1 MSKLVLLAS
10 CLVVA
15 CGADESQA
23 RISGLVVDH
32 AGRPLPGANVSI
44 EQSAYK
50 ATSGP
55 DGRYTIPFAPGTF
68 KVVYTMD
75 GMTRTS
81 VEHSIQGEVAF
92 PAADIQL
99 YPKPAEA
106 GVYLLTDD
114 GPKKLERAELDK
126 QTLSS
131 GWYSS
136 ERKYFCTGE
145 GGLSTTAGKVR
156 FIDSSPATMLP
167 AKAGGYGLLLHEK
180 GEETPFNGVFQDAK
194 EYVGD
199 DRLVVRSFDVEPGNY
214 AFVTFGEEG
223 RSGRKIDPEAGC
235 LPFKVQ

>member
-1 MSKLVLLAS
+1 MSI
-10 CLVVA
+10 
-15 CGADESQA
+15 Q
-23 RISGLVVDH
+23 
-32 AGRPLPGANVSI
+32 
-44 EQSAYK
+44 QSAYK

-75 GMTRTS
+75 GTTSTS

-99 YPKPAEA
+99 YPKPTEA

-114 GPKKLERAELDK
+114 GPRKLQSATMDK
-126 QTLSS
+126 QTLSG

-136 ERKYFCTGE
+136 EQKYFCTAE
-145 GGLSTTAGKVR
+145 GDLTTTAGKVR
-156 FIDSSPATMLP
+156 FIDAFPATMLP
-167 AKAGGYGLLLHEK
+167 AKAGGYGLLLHKK
-180 GEETPFNGVFQDAK
+180 GEETPFNGVFKDTK

-199 DRLVVRSFDVEPGNY
+199 ERLVIRSFDVEPGNN

-223 RSGRKIDPEAGC
+223 RAGRKIDPEAGC